1 MTKQSGCQSTN
12 STSQLSLLLRPHDAN
27 VEQRDPVRGE
37 QWDRHRA
44 DAHAQALVVDQ
55 VANAHVV
62 DARKAHSLESQLSL
76 PAGQIARVIDCN
88 RDRTVDELLLP
99 DVQPCACGRRGKN
112 EGRVGQHIGRPRNL
126 PSASDQ
132 SSQLVG
138 NSGICPC
145 INAGA
150 NLWQCGPTL
159 RPRHCELLT
168 YGFAAHK
175 LTVNDFAAR
184 RTGKVSTGG
193 IPGRARGAYPKTF
206 KIAGPSI
213 GTAGAQLSRLWLAA
227 QPREEGRL
235 GQAIHASASSGADAP
250 PSFVTRRPCRTSGSC
265 S

>member
-1 MTKQSGCQSTN
+1 MIKQSGCQSTN

-76 PAGQIARVIDCN
+76 PAGRIARVIDCN

-99 DVQPCACGRRGKN
+99 DIQPCACGRRGKN

-145 INAGA
+145 KFVAV
-150 NLWQCGPTL
+150 W
-159 RPRHCELLT
+159 
-168 YGFAAHK
+168 AH
-175 LTVNDFAAR
+175 
-184 RTGKVSTGG
+184 
-193 IPGRARGAYPKTF
+193 
-206 KIAGPSI
+206 
-213 GTAGAQLSRLWLAA
+213 TA
-227 QPREEGRL
+227 
-235 GQAIHASASSGADAP
+235 AP
-250 PSFVTRRPCRTSGSC
+250 PLRISHIWFRCPQADSK
-265 S
+265 